1 MERVVVALGGNAL
14 LRRGADDTFEEL
26 YRAARAA
33 AERIAEIAA
42 EGWEVVVTHGN
53 GPQVGRILIQQEAA
67 AKTVSPMPL
76 DVCGAESQGLIG
88 YLLQV
93 TIGDVFFERGMER
106 PVATVL
112 TLTRVRPHDPAFR
125 KPSKFIGPF
134 YTAAQARR
142 LEEQRHWVMKEDPH
156 GGWRRVVPSPRPYSI
171 VETPIVKRLVADG
184 VIVIAG
190 GGGGVP
196 VIEKGP
202 RLIGKEGVVDK
213 DLAAAILAAEVEAST
228 LLILTDVRKVQ
239 RGFGTLYPD
248 AIDRMTADE
257 AADLLKRGEFGAGSM
272 GPKVQA
278 AIDFLEA
285 GGSRVMIGDLDEAP
299 AVLRGEAGTEIVP
312 S

>member
-14 LRRGADDTFEEL
+14 LRRGAVDTFEEM

-33 AERIAEIAA
+33 AEQIAEIAA
-42 EGWEVVVTHGN
+42 VGWEVVVTHGN

-112 TLTRVRPHDPAFR
+112 TLTRVHPQDPAFR
-125 KPSKFIGPF
+125 RPTKFIGPF
-134 YTAAQARR
+134 YTAAQATK
-142 LEEQRHWVMKEDPH
+142 LGVQRGWVMKEDPH

-196 VIEKGP
+196 VVEKGP

-213 DLAAAILAAEVEAST
+213 DLAAAILAAEVEATT
-228 LLILTDVRKVQ
+228 LLILTDVAKVQ
-239 RGFGTLYPD
+239 RGFGSLYPED
-248 AIDRMTADE
+248 IERITTDE
-257 AADLLKRGEFGAGSM
+257 AAGLLKAGEFGTGSM
-272 GPKVQA
+272 GPKIEA

-285 GGSRVMIGDLDEAP
+285 GGERVLIGDLDEAP
-299 AVLRGEAGTEIVP
+299 AILRGEAGTMIVP